1 MRRRNT
7 LFRRAKKSGNPL
19 HFAKFKHAR
28 NKVVSDMHCA
38 KAEYFRKL
46 NPSNSKQFWK
56 SLKYLNKQSS
66 SIPTL
71 NHNGSEYC
79 TDPEKANVLNS
90 YFNKCFNHTVPPI
103 SPLPSNDEAVY
114 TCPPDI
120 LCTVEEVQH
129 MLQKLDTGKANGPD
143 AISARMLKHTAS
155 AIAPSVTELFNL
167 SIRTGQ
173 LPKDWKVSYVVPIPK
188 RPGAKSPSD
197 FRPISLLSVLS
208 KVLERHFHMLI
219 SDHLSEQY
227 PLSNCQWGFQ
237 PNKSALSALIST
249 THDWLQQLEAGNEIG
264 AIFFDFEKAF
274 DRVPHQPL
282 MSKLMGL
289 GLDPYIM
296 TWLHNYLANRRQSV
310 VVGGTKSAS
319 SYAVS
324 GVPQG
329 SILGPLLFLIYID
342 DVTYGPF
349 SPGTRI
355 VLYADDILLYRTIL
369 SNSDYSYLQSD
380 ANTVQDWVN
389 CNHMSL
395 NPSKCKFMLISR
407 KRNRINNPPMII
419 INGQILESVPTFK
432 YLGLLLTSDLSW
444 SKHIEG
450 ACTKAK
456 KILGL
461 LYRRFYQ
468 HADQDTLCQLYISI
482 VRPHME
488 YAAPVW
494 DPHLRKDQ
502 DLLESTQKFACTMI
516 TRKWDKGYDELLNMT
531 NLPSLADRRLYLKLC
546 SLYKIVHTCLIFHLI
561 LLYLK
566 SLDRTQ
572 ALLLPCTSP
581 LHILIVF

>member
-1 MRRRNT
+1 M
-7 LFRRAKKSGNPL
+7 
-19 HFAKFKHAR
+19 
-28 NKVVSDMHCA
+28 
-38 KAEYFRKL
+38 
-46 NPSNSKQFWK
+46 
-56 SLKYLNKQSS
+56 
-66 SIPTL
+66 
-71 NHNGSEYC
+71 
-79 TDPEKANVLNS
+79 
-90 YFNKCFNHTVPPI
+90 
-103 SPLPSNDEAVY
+103 
-114 TCPPDI
+114 
-120 LCTVEEVQH
+120 
-129 MLQKLDTGKANGPD
+129 
-143 AISARMLKHTAS
+143 
-155 AIAPSVTELFNL
+155 
-167 SIRTGQ
+167 
-173 LPKDWKVSYVVPIPK
+173 
-188 RPGAKSPSD
+188 
-197 FRPISLLSVLS
+197 
-208 KVLERHFHMLI
+208 
-219 SDHLSEQY
+219 
-227 PLSNCQWGFQ
+227 
-237 PNKSALSALIST
+237 
-249 THDWLQQLEAGNEIG
+249 
-264 AIFFDFEKAF
+264 
-274 DRVPHQPL
+274 
-282 MSKLMGL
+282 
-289 GLDPYIM
+289 
-296 TWLHNYLANRRQSV
+296 
-310 VVGGTKSAS
+310 
-319 SYAVS
+319 S

-407 KRNRINNPPMII
+407 KRNRINNPPMIT

-468 HADQDTLCQLYISI
+468 HADQDTLRQLYISI

-502 DLLESTQKFACTMI
+502 DLLESTQKFACKMI

-546 SLYKIVHTCLIFHLI
+546 SLYKIVHNLSYFPPNIIVPKVTRSYTSTPFT
-561 LLYLK
+561 LYQPFAHTNCFLNSFVPHCVSHWNSLPESVVSSPSLATFKHSLK
-566 SLDRTQ
+566 Q
-572 ALLLPCTSP
+572 YYM
-581 LHILIVF
+581 H